1 MPRLLLLMPTASYRT
16 GDFMQAASRLD
27 LDVVVASDED
37 QPLADLFPGRSLTTS
52 FADPQRGA
60 DQIARFADTFPLD
73 AIVAV
78 DDAGALLAARAAE
91 LLKLPSNSV
100 PAVEATRNKALLRE
114 RLAASGLPSP
124 DFRICRVEDDVT
136 RIAADL
142 AAQDGF
148 PCVVKPL
155 SLAGSRGVIRADDPP
170 ALEAAVHRLAAILS
184 RPDVIAECGEQASH
198 YLIEGYIP
206 GAEVAL
212 EGLLTEGTLHVLAL
226 FDKPDPLVGPFFEE
240 TIYVTPS
247 RLTSTQYQAVVDR
260 AAQAAAAL
268 EIRDGPVH
276 IELRITDDDAWPI
289 DIAARTIGGHCARAL
304 RFADGGSLEELVLRQ
319 AIGLPVDTFDRE
331 STASAVMMIPIPSAG
346 RLDAIDGVDNARA
359 VDGVTDVTITVRP
372 GKTLVPLPEG
382 GEYLGFIFSKARRSQ
397 EAEAAVR
404 LAHAALRFTIAP
416 MTSGGDVEDE
426 A

>member
-27 LDVVVASDED
+27 LDIVVASDED

-60 DQIARFADTFPLD
+60 DQIARFADAYPID

-78 DDAGALLAARAAE
+78 DDAGALLAAHAAE
-91 LLKLPSNSV
+91 LLKLPMNTV
-100 PAVEATRNKALLRE
+100 AAVESTRNKAQLRQ
-114 RLAASGLPSP
+114 RLAAAGLPSP
-124 DFRICRVEDDVT
+124 TFRVCRLEDDVAQ
-136 RIAADL
+136 IAAEL

-155 SLAGSRGVIRADDPP
+155 SLAGSRGVIRAND
-170 ALEAAVHRLAAILS
+170 ANELAAAVQRLTTLLR
-184 RPDVIAECGEQASH
+184 RPEVIAECGQHAFQ

-212 EGLLTEGTLHVLAL
+212 EGLMTNGALHVLAL

-247 RLTSTQYQAVVDR
+247 RLPKAQQQTIVAR
-260 AAQAAAAL
+260 AEQAAAAI
-268 EIRDGPVH
+268 EIRNGPIH
-276 IELRITDDDAWPI
+276 IELRIANDDAWPI
-289 DIAARTIGGHCARAL
+289 DIAARTIGGHCARAV
-304 RFADGGSLEELVLRQ
+304 RFADGGSLEELVLRH
-319 AIGLPVDTFDRE
+319 AVGLPVETFDRE
-331 STASAVMMIPIPSAG
+331 SAASAVMMIPIPRAG
-346 RLDAIDGVDNARA
+346 TLEAIDGVHDAIA
-359 VDGVTDVTITVRP
+359 VGGITDVAVTVRP
-372 GKTLVPLPEG
+372 GHTLVPLPEG
-382 GEYLGFIFSKARRSQ
+382 GEYLGFIFAKADSP
-397 EAEAAVR
+397 ELAERAVR
-404 LAHAALRFTIAP
+404 RAHAALQFTITP
-416 MTSGGDVEDE
+416 TSAVGDQ